1 MSGEVA
7 EARSVA
13 GRPSDDV
20 RGALLMLVSGLC
32 FALLSAATKELAADL
47 PALVIGALR
56 NVVALACFAPMIWR
70 RGFALI
76 RTERYWSH
84 FFRSAFGYVSFLAFI
99 YVLPILTLADVIALS
114 FTTPLWSLL
123 LSSLFMGERIP
134 ARRWLAVAIGFG
146 GVLLIA
152 QPTSG
157 VGWATALALAS
168 AVLASL
174 AMMKVKQLSR
184 TEPPDRIAFY
194 FMLNGLLI
202 GTPLAVPV
210 WQMPTGR
217 AWLLLLG
224 IGALSFLSQRCLTRG
239 YALGQ
244 FSKMAPMD
252 YCRLPLG
259 ILTGFVFFGELPDA
273 LSVLGMAVVVA
284 STLYILTARSPA
296 RSG

>member
-1 MSGEVA
+1 MSGQAE
-7 EARSVA
+7 EARSVV
-13 GRPSDDV
+13 GRLSDDA
-20 RGALLMLVSGLC
+20 RGALLLLASGLC
-32 FALLSAATKELAADL
+32 FAVLSAATKELATDL
-47 PALVIGALR
+47 PALVIGAVR

-70 RGFALI
+70 RGFALV

-84 FFRSAFGYVSFLAFI
+84 FFRSVFGYVSFLAFI

-123 LSSLFMGERIP
+123 LSALFMGEPIP
-134 ARRWLAVAIGFG
+134 ARRWIAVAIGFG

-152 QPTSG
+152 KPTSAI
-157 VGWATALALAS
+157 GWATAIALAS

-194 FMLNGLLI
+194 FMFNGMLI
-202 GTPLAVPV
+202 GTPLAAPV
-210 WQMPTGR
+210 WQMPTGH

-252 YCRLPLG
+252 YCRLPFG

-273 LSVLGMAVVVA
+273 LSVLGMAIVVA
-284 STLYILTARSPA
+284 STLYIVMARQAPRA
-296 RSG
+296 R